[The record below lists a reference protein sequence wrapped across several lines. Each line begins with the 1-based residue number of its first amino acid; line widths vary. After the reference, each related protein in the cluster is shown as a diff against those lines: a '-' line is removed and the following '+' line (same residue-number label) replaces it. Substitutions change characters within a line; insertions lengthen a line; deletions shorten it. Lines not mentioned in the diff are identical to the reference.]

1 MKRILAVVLAAF
13 ALIAGLAVPANA
25 QTLPP
30 DVSGT
35 KFWSDSI
42 CVDGSAVNGTYY
54 RVAYIAQQWNIQGAS
69 NAGGPALTYK
79 DDCAAAGFPPS
90 RRFVIGSINNPS
102 APNCYTVT
110 NTHQVLYN
118 GMYRWTDGP
127 GFYLNF
133 GHPSCISSQTR
144 RDHLVSMAIGQA
156 LGLAVLNSD
165 GYNSRVMNQTA
176 WSWDNVPLP
185 TGRDGGLAYQ
195 IYTGAFCDPPF
206 SGC

>member
-1 MKRILAVVLAAF
+1 MKRFLAVIVAAF
-13 ALIAGLAVPANA
+13 ALVAGAAVPASA

-35 KFWSDSI
+35 KFWSYQM
-42 CVDGSAVNGTYY
+42 CVDGSAINGAYY
-54 RVAYIAQQWNIQGAS
+54 RVAYIAQQWNIKT
-69 NAGGPALTYK
+69 AGNIELTYK
-79 DDCAAAGFPPS
+79 DDCAAAGYPPS
-90 RRFVIGSINNPS
+90 RRFVLGSINNPS
-102 APNCYTVT
+102 APNCYSIT

-156 LGLAVLNSD
+156 LGLSVLNST
-165 GYNSRVMNQTA
+165 GYNSRVMNSTA

-185 TGRDGGLAYQ
+185 DSNSAFTLGQ
-195 IYTGAFCDPPF
+195 IYNGSYCDPPF